1 MKYLSLSSLLL
12 VVACSAAKDEPETGT
27 TGATAEPGT
36 TTTSAATTDTGDA
49 SPTTAGPTDTTADTT
64 AASTTTASTT
74 TAETT
79 TPGSETTEADTTGPD
94 PTGEDPVCGAGP
106 APGET
111 FTIDFGGQIG
121 SHTFEQAGNTGCHT
135 TSDADSALVSLV
147 WSSTTNG
154 GFTISAALFSGDYA
168 SLGELVGHTLP
179 YSPSN
184 QLAADIN
191 APGLGSYEAKGAEFG
206 LHISTLTEGGI
217 TGCLVGFDA
226 FVREADND
234 VLPISAPIPFACG
247 S

>member
-1 MKYLSLSSLLL
+1 MKYLSSLLSCL
-12 VVACSAAKDEPETGT
+12 VACSAAGDEPESGT
-27 TGATAEPGT
+27 TDSTAGPVGT
-36 TTTSAATTDTGDA
+36 STSSTTAINTTDA
-49 SPTTAGPTDTTADTT
+49 SPTDTGPTAADTT
-64 AASTTTASTT
+64 AADTTAGTTTAGTT
-74 TAETT
+74 TSGT
-79 TPGSETTEADTTGPD
+79 DTTGPD
-94 PTGEDPVCGAGP
+94 PTAADPVCGVGP

-121 SHTFEQAGNTGCHT
+121 SHTFEQTGNTGCHT
-135 TSDADSALVSLV
+135 ASDADSALVSLV

-191 APGLGSYEAKGAEFG
+191 APGLGSYEAQGASFG
-206 LHISTLTEGGI
+206 LHISSLTDGGI

-234 VLPISAPIPFACG
+234 VLPIVAPIPFACG